1 MIKEKL
7 ADMAMEIHIGRTLIQ
22 RCAAIADSEVKG
34 DVGLEASYA
43 KLYTCDM
50 AERVTSRAV
59 HILGGYGYTKE
70 FQVERFFRDA
80 KAMPIGAGTSE
91 VQRLIIARRLFG
103 TT

>member
-1 MIKEKL
+1 MIQEKL
-7 ADMAMEIHIGRTLIQ
+7 VDMSLDIHVGRLLVH
-22 RCAAIADSEVKG
+22 RCAALADSGNVG

-43 KLYTCDM
+43 KLYTGEM
-50 AERVTSRAV
+50 AERVTSKAL

-91 VQRLIIARRLFG
+91 IQRLIIGRKILG
-103 TT
+103 